1 MCDLTNMAMVDCKVY
16 TSCDF
21 VVDGV
26 MPCQEFTN

>member
-1 MCDLTNMAMVDCKVY
+1 MAMVDCKVY

-26 MPCQEFTN
+26 MSCQEFTN